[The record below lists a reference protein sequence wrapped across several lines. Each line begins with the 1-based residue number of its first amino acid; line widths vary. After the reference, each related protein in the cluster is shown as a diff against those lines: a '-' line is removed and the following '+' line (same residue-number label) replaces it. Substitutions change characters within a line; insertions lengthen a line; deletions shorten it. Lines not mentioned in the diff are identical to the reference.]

1 MSGNQHRGTLSG
13 ALLHPDDPWDRELLA
28 AVHPADWVNPEPP
41 ARYDLVVLG
50 GGSGGLVAAAA
61 AAGLGART
69 ALVERHL
76 LGGDCLN
83 AGCVPSKTLLR
94 SARWSTEMARA
105 AELGWATSLS
115 AAAKPTGVLE
125 RVRRTRAAIAPHD
138 AARRFRD
145 ELGVDVFLGEG
156 HFAAADSIEV
166 AGARLR
172 YRRAIVATGAG
183 PVWPQIEGLEQI
195 EVHTNDSIF
204 ALDQVPARLAII
216 GGGPVGCELAQA
228 FSRLGCR
235 CFILQRNAR
244 LLPREEPE
252 VSALIEAALRH
263 DGIGIATSA
272 RLLRARPDPRGAV
285 LEYEG
290 GGEIHS
296 VAADAVLLAAGRR
309 PATAGLGLETAG
321 IDVRADGSIATD
333 ARLRTTNRRVLAVGD
348 VTLAQRFTHAAD
360 ASARIAVRN
369 ALFFG
374 RTRFQPDR
382 IPRSTFTD
390 PEVASV
396 GLLPADAA
404 QRGLPIETL
413 EVRFADNDRAVT
425 EGDRTGFVRAHVAP
439 RTGRLVGASV
449 VGEHAGELIGELAV
463 ILATGLRLGALADV
477 VHPYPTRAEAI
488 RRLGDLHNRS
498 RLTPRVARFLRTLA
512 RLPRW

>member
-1 MSGNQHRGTLSG
+1 MNGDRHRGTQAG
-13 ALLHPDDPWDRELLA
+13 ALLRSDDPWDRELLA
-28 AVHPADWVNPEPP
+28 AVHPADWVNPEPR

-50 GGSGGLVAAAA
+50 AGSGGLVAAAA

-69 ALVERHL
+69 ALVERHH

-94 SARWSTEMARA
+94 SARWSAEIARA
-105 AELGWATSLS
+105 ADLGWASSLP
-115 AAAKPTGVLE
+115 AAATPTGVLE

-138 AARRFRD
+138 SARRFRD

-156 HFAAADSIEV
+156 RFATADMIDV

-183 PVWPQIEGLEQI
+183 PVWPRIEGLDQI
-195 EVHTNDSIF
+195 DVHTNESIF
-204 ALDQVPARLAII
+204 ALDKIPARLAII

-228 FSRLGCR
+228 FARLGCR

-244 LLPREEPE
+244 LLPREEPD
-252 VSALIEAALRH
+252 VAALIEAALRH
-263 DGIGIATSA
+263 DGIGIVTSA
-272 RLLRARPDPRGAV
+272 RVLRARPDPRGAV
-285 LEYEG
+285 LEYEEG
-290 GGEIHS
+290 GQTHS
-296 VAADAVLLAAGRR
+296 IAADAVLLAAGRK
-309 PATAGLGLETAG
+309 PATTGLGLEIAG
-321 IDVRADGSIATD
+321 IGVRADGSIATD
-333 ARLRTTNRRVLAVGD
+333 ARLRTANRRVFAVGD

-369 ALFFG
+369 ALFLG
-374 RTRFQPDR
+374 RTRFQPER

-396 GLLPADAA
+396 GLLPTDAA

-413 EVRFADNDRAVT
+413 EVRFADNDRAIT
-425 EGDRTGFVRAHVAP
+425 EGETSGFVRAHVAR

-463 ILATGLRLGALADV
+463 ILASGLRLGALANV

-488 RRLGDLHNRS
+488 RRLGDLYNRS
-498 RLTPRVARFLRTLA
+498 RLTPRVARLLRALA